1 MAGNDSYLGDLE
13 NALRQRSAYLVSS
26 VLTQLKENFRSL
38 HSNIQALVQLC
49 QKKGVLKQDPY
60 HKERQ
65 ISEVQPPADD
75 QFADAFREDE
85 LSIRLS
91 EYDSQFDFLLHY
103 SSFSLEHLG
112 LKDLKAMLGMV
123 RFIRWDEFSPHTTKP
138 STRVFAEVLDK
149 IRKGSDSFASGA
161 ISSSISQCQKL
172 SREITEG
179 LRDLSS
185 YKREEYKFE
194 IRSRITSK
202 WDVGTTMP
210 SDMFLKEV
218 KRSYAAVSLGQPYF
232 PDLVEEIYNEDFSPD
247 GEELRRKA
255 LASLETRSAAPVQG
269 PKPDQLKEILFEGLR
284 LLGTAS
290 RHLDIALGKLRENSA
305 LIENR
310 PKKFIEK
317 FKDWIISL
325 SSGKVKQI
333 VYEIEFVDLVTSV
346 HSTKALDFVAFA
358 AHVEKKS
365 RILQGFINK
374 QSATYTKLRG
384 ADEDQLY
391 SLLDRNLGD
400 LTEIHKQMDALDEY
414 FKTEVGRISRDNVKG
429 IKQETANINGAI
441 QTASQKKH
449 EYIARKDESEQLQK
463 LGIKTQ

>member
-1 MAGNDSYLGDLE
+1 
-13 NALRQRSAYLVSS
+13 
-26 VLTQLKENFRSL
+26 
-38 HSNIQALVQLC
+38 
-49 QKKGVLKQDPY
+49 
-60 HKERQ
+60 
-65 ISEVQPPADD
+65 
-75 QFADAFREDE
+75 
-85 LSIRLS
+85 
-91 EYDSQFDFLLHY
+91 
-103 SSFSLEHLG
+103 
-112 LKDLKAMLGMV
+112 
-123 RFIRWDEFSPHTTKP
+123 
-138 STRVFAEVLDK
+138 AEVLDK

-218 KRSYAAVSLGQPYF
+218 KRSYAAVSRGQPYF

-310 PKKFIEK
+310 
-317 FKDWIISL
+317 
-325 SSGKVKQI
+325 
-333 VYEIEFVDLVTSV
+333 
-346 HSTKALDFVAFA
+346 
-358 AHVEKKS
+358 
-365 RILQGFINK
+365 
-374 QSATYTKLRG
+374 
-384 ADEDQLY
+384 
-391 SLLDRNLGD
+391 
-400 LTEIHKQMDALDEY
+400 
-414 FKTEVGRISRDNVKG
+414 
-429 IKQETANINGAI
+429 
-441 QTASQKKH
+441 
-449 EYIARKDESEQLQK
+449 
-463 LGIKTQ
+463 